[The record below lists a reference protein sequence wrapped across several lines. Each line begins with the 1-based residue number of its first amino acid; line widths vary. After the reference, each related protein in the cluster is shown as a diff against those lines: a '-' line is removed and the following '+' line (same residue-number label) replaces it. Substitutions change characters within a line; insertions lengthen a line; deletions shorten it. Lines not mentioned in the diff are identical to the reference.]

1 MCATISSATFA
12 FVTLILR
19 ISCSRSY
26 LSDPKSIDRFN
37 SESSAPNVWTK
48 MSRMCSSTWSWRSFA
63 VRPSIDSC
71 AFSVVAPFF
80 TADAFFDG
88 LRTIP
93 DFFPPKSKP
102 VR

>member
-1 MCATISSATFA
+1 
-12 FVTLILR
+12 
-19 ISCSRSY
+19 
-26 LSDPKSIDRFN
+26 
-37 SESSAPNVWTK
+37 